1 MIEEKAFQI
10 KDELISIRR
19 HLHST
24 PETDFE
30 EIKTSSFIRSKLD
43 DYGIPYTTSAKTGTV
58 ALIKGKNSN
67 KTVLLRA
74 DIDGLPIKDESKFE
88 IKSEREGYMHACGHD
103 IHATC
108 LLGAAKILN
117 DIKDELN
124 GNVKLVFQPAEEGVG
139 GALPMI
145 EDGILENPHVDAAF
159 ALHVEPLEKTGNIQV
174 KDGSIMASPDDF
186 KIVVHG
192 VGGHASA
199 PEKCVNPVTIGTAII
214 TEFEKLNVKS
224 LRGTQ
229 FRIWATGIL
238 KEYMQKGFALD
249 DERLKGNGGGSYW
262 KELLDR
268 IRDIRSSEK
277 VLYRQVLDLYATSID
292 YNPKAP
298 ESVRFFK
305 IVQNKLHFA
314 AHGHTAAEVIYERAD
329 AEKPFMGLKS
339 FAGEIPALKDIGI
352 AKNYLTETELKVLNN
367 LVSGYFDFAEISAL
381 ERRPMYMKDYINQL
395 DTILSSSNRKLLQNS
410 GTISHT
416 QALEKAKQEY
426 RKYQEKTIAPVE
438 QAYLDTIHDLE
449 KRGKKTNQK

>member
-1 MIEEKAFQI
+1 MNSNT
-10 KDELISIRR
+10 ELII
-19 HLHST
+19 
-24 PETDFE
+24 
-30 EIKTSSFIRSKLD
+30 
-43 DYGIPYTTSAKTGTV
+43 YTTDDGVTKVEATFDGDTVWLSQEQMGELFQRDKSTISRHIRNIFTEGELDEKVVVAEIFKEGESEKESVWAKFAYTATD
-58 ALIKGKNSN
+58 GKVYNVDYYNLDVIIS
-67 KTVLLRA
+67 V
-74 DIDGLPIKDESKFE
+74 
-88 IKSEREGYMHACGHD
+88 GYR
-103 IHATC
+103 
-108 LLGAAKILN
+108 
-117 DIKDELN
+117 
-124 GNVKLVFQPAEEGVG
+124 
-139 GALPMI
+139 
-145 EDGILENPHVDAAF
+145 
-159 ALHVEPLEKTGNIQV
+159 
-174 KDGSIMASPDDF
+174 
-186 KIVVHG
+186 
-192 VGGHASA
+192 
-199 PEKCVNPVTIGTAII
+199 
-214 TEFEKLNVKS
+214 VKS

-298 ESVRFFK
+298 ESVRLFK

-449 KRGKKTNQK
+449 KEAKKQIRNRK